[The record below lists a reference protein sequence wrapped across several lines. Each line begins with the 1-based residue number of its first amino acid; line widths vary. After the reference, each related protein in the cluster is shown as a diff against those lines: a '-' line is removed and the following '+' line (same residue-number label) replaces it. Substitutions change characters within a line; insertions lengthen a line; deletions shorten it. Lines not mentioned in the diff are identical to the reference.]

1 MQELQPGQ
9 FAGGHAVGAQPP
21 GRPLQGPVGHVQPG
35 DLLDAAELEQLGHQR
50 ARAAAEVQDA
60 SCPAGRDRRGHRR
73 DPLVAQP
80 DPGIG
85 RLLRGILLG
94 VGSIGI
100 GALVGDQPGQ
110 GIPGEPPVMPE
121 VALRDQLPVGM
132 PDEPLAAAAQE
143 LGDFIVAHP
152 VMLVVVQHG
161 KQDE

>member
-1 MQELQPGQ
+1 
-9 FAGGHAVGAQPP
+9 
-21 GRPLQGPVGHVQPG
+21 VGHVQPG

-80 DPGIG
+80 DPG
-85 RLLRGILLG
+85 
-94 VGSIGI
+94 
-100 GALVGDQPGQ
+100 
-110 GIPGEPPVMPE
+110 EPPVMPE